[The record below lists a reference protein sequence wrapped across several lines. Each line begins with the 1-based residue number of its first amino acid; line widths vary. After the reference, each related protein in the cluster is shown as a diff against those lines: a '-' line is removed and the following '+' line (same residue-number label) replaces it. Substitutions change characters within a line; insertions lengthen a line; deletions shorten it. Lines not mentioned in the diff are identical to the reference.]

1 MDNLQTI
8 ITNFRFLHYHNMCL
22 MNTVIYYCPT
32 AKKLFNRFT
41 LRDYFLSFIIP
52 RNDLDFSDQILD
64 YCQVFDFQ
72 KMAKDV
78 YDSTLTVDKH
88 GISVTEPVDFSTEV
102 ELSSKI

>member
-1 MDNLQTI
+1 
-8 ITNFRFLHYHNMCL
+8 MCL
-22 MNTVIYYCPT
+22 MNTVIFYCPT

-52 RNDLDFSDQILD
+52 KKDQDFSDQILD

-78 YDSTLTVDKH
+78 WDSTSTVD
-88 GISVTEPVDFSTEV
+88 GAEGVTESLGDEVTSRVFS
-102 ELSSKI
+102 